1 MLLAEKADR
10 HLSSDGPRDTRVCP
24 LHYRHSIPRVG
35 LLGMGGEVLRL
46 CRRRKWQFPGH
57 GDERDDQRHMAG
69 ITATARTPY
78 LGIHR
83 TVRGHGHG

>member
-10 HLSSDGPRDTRVCP
+10 HLSSDGSRDTCVCP
-24 LHYRHSIPRVG
+24 LHHRHSIPQFG
-35 LLGMGGEVLRL
+35 LLGMGEEGFTAVTEE
-46 CRRRKWQFPGH
+46 KWQFPGH

-83 TVRGHGHG
+83 AVRGHGHG